1 MIFHSSTIRF
11 LLLLLTLF
19 YTDAFLQSP
28 LSKVCH
34 MEYQVRQ
41 TIHHSLSP
49 STRRAQWSTQLFSE
63 NNKKASVRLSTPQIP
78 TTITP
83 TTLVDYIL
91 SLLTSDLSS
100 IVLGSIGIL
109 LALTNRLA
117 SIDLEATNIA
127 SNQAIDMGAQS
138 RMDLLAVF
146 SAGAVLLNGVSKLD
160 ITSVTAETVELDGMM
175 LDSVEYANDVG
186 GIKLNRGLIDWALDS
201 LLQSSPAKSAALL
214 VRWNEDEK
222 WNICALNGVVPF
234 DSTLRRAIPGGI
246 PTPILDRFLKDG
258 QGNKETYLPTLQALP
273 GRAEITYLPRNTQE
287 VLMLPIDIDDSRYCI
302 AALVLGSDTAKS
314 FTPKDVA
321 WCQVVATRLG
331 DLWNDL
337 E

>member
-1 MIFHSSTIRF
+1 
-11 LLLLLTLF
+11 
-19 YTDAFLQSP
+19 
-28 LSKVCH
+28 
-34 MEYQVRQ
+34 
-41 TIHHSLSP
+41 
-49 STRRAQWSTQLFSE
+49 
-63 NNKKASVRLSTPQIP
+63 
-78 TTITP
+78 
-83 TTLVDYIL
+83 
-91 SLLTSDLSS
+91 
-100 IVLGSIGIL
+100 
-109 LALTNRLA
+109 
-117 SIDLEATNIA
+117 
-127 SNQAIDMGAQS
+127 
-138 RMDLLAVF
+138 
-146 SAGAVLLNGVSKLD
+146 
-160 ITSVTAETVELDGMM
+160 
-175 LDSVEYANDVG
+175 
-186 GIKLNRGLIDWALDS
+186 
-201 LLQSSPAKSAALL
+201 LQSSPAKSAALL